1 MDGGRKNMKVL
12 WTVNLIPALV
22 SAKLGKTAEV
32 LGGWVE
38 SMAEQLSKNSDIEL
52 GIVCK
57 CEENL
62 SFCET
67 INGVTYFSLYYTPS
81 TKLAEL
87 EEKCDK
93 IVTDFKPD
101 VVNIEGTE
109 FLHARAMQLTA
120 KKHGIPAV
128 VSLQGILNGQYA
140 YQCGQLPIDD
150 MMFSKSL
157 TNIFSAWIMH
167 LRKTKW
173 YKPRMKA
180 EKEIIEN
187 ADFILGRTT
196 WDRAHSYA
204 INPNAKYYPCSRILR
219 TPFYK
224 EKWSLE
230 KAEKHSIYVGNGYN
244 ALKGVH
250 FVVMALPYLIKE
262 YPDVKVY
269 VAGYKPYT
277 ENDSRSVLKKGYA
290 AYLKKLIY
298 DLGVE
303 SHIEFTGPLKAQ
315 QVAEKLSKVNAYVLC
330 STVENS
336 PNTLGEAMMVGTPC
350 VAAYVG
356 GVSDMAEDGKDALF
370 YRNDDPKLLAWNL
383 KRIFDNDEL
392 ALSLSEAGK
401 KKAHITHDA
410 ERNAQL
416 LIDAY
421 TDILKEK

>member
-1 MDGGRKNMKVL
+1 MKVL
-12 WTVNLIPALV
+12 WTVNLIPAEV
-22 SAKLGKTAEV
+22 SVKLGMTAEV

-38 SMAEQLSKNSDIEL
+38 SMAEQLRKNSDIEL

-57 CEENL
+57 CENDI
-62 SFCET
+62 SFVET
-67 INGVTYFSLYYTPS
+67 INGITYFSLYYTPS
-81 TKLAEL
+81 TSLAEL

-93 IVTDFKPD
+93 IVSDFKPD
-101 VVNIEGTE
+101 IINIEGTE

-157 TNIFSAWIMH
+157 TEVFAAWIMH

-173 YKPRMKA
+173 YKPRMKS

-204 INPNAKYYPCSRILR
+204 INPNAKYYPCSRVLR
-219 TPFYK
+219 APFYE
-224 EKWSLE
+224 EKWSIE
-230 KAEKHSIYVGNGYN
+230 KAERHSIYVGNGYH
-244 ALKGVH
+244 ALKGLH
-250 FVVMALPYLIKE
+250 FVVMALPYLVRE

-269 VAGYKPYT
+269 VAGYKPYA
-277 ENDSRSVLKKGYA
+277 ENDKRSFIKKGYA
-290 AYLKKLIY
+290 AYLKKLIF
-298 DLGVE
+298 DLGVQN
-303 SHIEFTGPLKAQ
+303 HIEFTGPLKAR

-330 STVENS
+330 SAVENS

-356 GVSDMAEDGKDALF
+356 GVADMADDGKEALF
-370 YRNDDPKLLAWNL
+370 FRNDDPKLLAWNL
-383 KRIFDNDEL
+383 KRVFDDDAL

-401 KKAHITHDA
+401 KRAIITHDP
-410 ERNAQL
+410 ERNAQM

-421 TDILKEK
+421 TDILREGK